1 MKILFISYDG
11 MTDPLGQSQVIPYLS
26 GLSAMGHQIWLLSCE
41 KPERYSKDKELI
53 QKLLASSGI
62 TWVPVP
68 YTATPPVIST
78 IGDIRRMRREALKC
92 VAENKIDLLHCRSY
106 ISALCGMYVKR
117 KTGKPWIFDMRGFW
131 ADERVDGN
139 IWNLSNPLY
148 RFIYDYF
155 KRKEKQYLS
164 DAAGVVSLTSNAARE
179 INSWK
184 GFENTPITVI
194 PCCADLDHFQKDIT
208 AAQKFRKEL
217 KIAENN
223 FVLSYLGSVG
233 TWYML
238 DEMLHFFMHLLK
250 SRPNS
255 IFLFITGDEPEMILN
270 KAHEKG
276 IPASSIRVRK
286 ASRKEV
292 PQIASLSDASV
303 FFIKPVFS
311 KKASSPT
318 KMGEL
323 MSMGIPL
330 VCNAG
335 VGDVEEILL
344 DGGNGVL
351 VKDFNDE
358 SYSRA
363 VKELD
368 KVLNL
373 DPASEMACAQK
384 YYSLSNGV
392 KAYNKLYNRIAQ
404 SL

>member
-1 MKILFISYDG
+1 

-26 GLSAMGHQIWLLSCE
+26 GLSAMGHQIWLMSCE
-41 KPERYSKDKELI
+41 KPERYATDKDLI
-53 QKLLASSGI
+53 RNLLTSNGI
-62 TWVPVP
+62 TWVPIP
-68 YTATPPVIST
+68 YTSTPPVIST

-92 VAENKIDLLHCRSY
+92 VQENNIDLLHCRSY
-106 ISALCGMYVKR
+106 ISALSGMFVKQ
-117 KTGKPWIFDMRGFW
+117 KTSKPWIFDMRGFW

-148 RFIYDYF
+148 RFIYNYF
-155 KRKEKQYLS
+155 KRKEKQYLT

-184 GFENTPITVI
+184 GFENTQITVI
-194 PCCADLDHFQKDIT
+194 PCCADLDHFQKDT
-208 AAQKFRKEL
+208 SAAQAFRTEL
-217 KIAENN
+217 NISDNN

-238 DEMLHFFMHLLK
+238 DEMLQFFKQLLQ
-250 SRPNS
+250 SRPNAL
-255 IFLFITGDEPEMILN
+255 FLFITGDKPETILN
-270 KAHEKG
+270 KALEMG

-292 PQIASLSDASV
+292 PRIASLSDASV

-351 VKDFNDE
+351 VSEFNNE
-358 SYSRA
+358 SYNKA
-363 VKELD
+363 VRELE
-368 KVLNL
+368 KVLHL
-373 DPASEMACAQK
+373 DPASEKACAQK

-392 KAYNKLYNRIAQ
+392 KAYNDLYNRIGQ